1 MTQLQA
7 IFDQYNGKLSKL
19 IVNTQNIEIISV
31 LPHAGANGENTLV
44 DFRYDRAMNA
54 GGWVDGNYDPE
65 TRFGERSVEITRYDL
80 AEVFA
85 SQAEAVT
92 AALAAVETNI
102 VLGKSDAHRDAFIA
116 AVAETHSISAYDI
129 DAVVSSGYISIVAR
143 PMSLGFIGKI
153 SFESEGASPE
163 GEFS

>member
-1 MTQLQA
+1 MSQLQA

-19 IVNTQNIEIISV
+19 VVNAQNIEIVSV

-44 DFRYDRAMNA
+44 DFRYDRAMNSE
-54 GGWVDGNYDPE
+54 GEVDNSYDPE

-85 SQAEAVT
+85 SQTEALT
-92 AALAAVETNI
+92 AALGEVESDV
-102 VLGKSDAHRDAFIA
+102 VLGKSDAHRDAFIE
-116 AVAETHSISAYDI
+116 AVAATHSISAQDI
-129 DAVVSSGYISIVAR
+129 DAVVSSGYVSIIAR

-163 GEFS
+163 GD

>member
-1 MTQLQA
+1 MSQIQA

-19 IVNTQNIEIISV
+19 LVNVQNIEIISV
-31 LPHAGANGENTLV
+31 LPHAGSNGENTLV
-44 DFRYDRAMNA
+44 DIRYDRAIN
-54 GGWVDGNYDPE
+54 VDGEVDGSYDRE

-85 SQAEAVT
+85 SQAEALT
-92 AALAAVETNI
+92 EALSEV
-102 VLGKSDAHRDAFIA
+102 VSSVQLGKSDAHRDAFIE
-116 AVAETHSISAYDI
+116 AVAATHSISAQDI
-129 DAVVSSGYISIVAR
+129 DAVVSSGYVSIIAR

-163 GEFS
+163 GD

>member
-1 MTQLQA
+1 MSQLQV
-7 IFDQYNGKLSKL
+7 IFDQYNSKLSKL
-19 IVNTQNIEIISV
+19 IVNTQNIEIVSV
-31 LPHAGANGENTLV
+31 LPHTGANGENTLV
-44 DFRYDRAMNA
+44 DFRYDRAINED
-54 GGWVDGNYDPE
+54 GLVDSNYDPE

-85 SQAEAVT
+85 SQTEALTV
-92 AALAAVETNI
+92 ALGEVESGV

-116 AVAETHSISAYDI
+116 AVSETHSLSAQDI
-129 DAVVSSGYISIVAR
+129 DAVISGGYISIIAR

-163 GEFS
+163 GD